1 MGKKLKMLVL
11 TTCILIT
18 AFAVAAC
25 SSSST
30 GDPIKLAYNLW
41 IGSAGVFVSDEK
53 KLFSEAGVEVEMV
66 QFASPTEA
74 VQALISGQV
83 DVALTTMDTAVM
95 LQSSQPKD
103 DPIRAFYVNDISN
116 GADGI
121 IANSS
126 INSVKDLKGKNVAVT
141 VGAVNHF
148 LLNHAVT
155 EAGMKPSDVNI
166 VNMAPDLTGSTLIAG
181 KVDAAVAWEPFLS
194 EAIAKGNKLLYSS
207 ADAPDLIVD
216 VMVTTDSFLKER
228 KEELLKLVEGINLGV
243 DYIAENE
250 AEGTEIAAKVLG
262 TSAESVSEMKKGVKL
277 ITFEDSKRMLT
288 TDVDQLKQTIEKIN
302 DFFIEYEVMKERAVA
317 DELIDS
323 SLFE

>member
-1 MGKKLKMLVL
+1 MLVL
-11 TTCILIT
+11 TTGILIT

>member
-18 AFAVAAC
+18 AVAVAAC

-155 EAGMKPSDVNI
+155 EAGLKPSDVNI

-302 DFFIEYEVMKERAVA
+302 DFFIENEVMKERAVA

>member
-18 AFAVAAC
+18 AVAVAAC

-155 EAGMKPSDVNI
+155 EAGLKTSDVNI

-302 DFFIEYEVMKERAVA
+302 DFFIENEVMKERAVA